1 MVTRVGWRRQAVLTG
16 VAATLW
22 VWWAL
27 TGPPALESLRGGG
40 ITAAIGCVVCAGGGV
55 AAAFSGGAIAF
66 VLWTTQGTAVAAA
79 CLATCIAAV
88 T

>member
-1 MVTRVGWRRQAVLTG
+1 MDTRVGWRWQAVLMG
-16 VAATLW
+16 VTATLW
-22 VWWAL
+22 AWWTLA
-27 TGPPALESLRGGG
+27 GPPAIESLRGGG

-55 AAAFSGGAIAF
+55 AAAFGGGAIAF